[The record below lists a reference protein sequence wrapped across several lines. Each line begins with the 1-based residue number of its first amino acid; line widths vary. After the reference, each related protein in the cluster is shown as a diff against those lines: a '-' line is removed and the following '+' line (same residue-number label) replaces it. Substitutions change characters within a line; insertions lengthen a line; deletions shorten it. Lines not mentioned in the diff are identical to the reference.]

1 MGYGN
6 GIADPMEIVD
16 GCIIGAAKGE
26 ARVATARAE
35 EAERTCWEW
44 KRHADQI
51 KQELRESMRSQ
62 WNLARQREGWK
73 SVAKRLQEKYAPHM
87 AWDDLVAIYNEVK
100 DEIAQKMPTPP
111 DLI

>member
-26 ARVATARAE
+26 ARVANARAE
-35 EAERTCWEW
+35 EAEQTCWEW

-62 WNLARQREGWK
+62 WNLAHQRDGWQK
-73 SVAKRLQEKYAPHM
+73 VAVHFWKKYAPDVPR
-87 AWDDLVAIYNEVK
+87 DDFLKFYEKMKEEVIK
-100 DEIAQKMPTPP
+100 EKPIPQTLK
-111 DLI
+111 